1 MLNEHGINT
10 NGVVKRAGT
19 PTGMAMI
26 SVDAQAEN
34 TIVVCLAAATCLTGS
49 GCGRSQRQKQ
59 AIQQANLREIAV
71 LYGQFQASHRGQA
84 PANEAEF
91 IEFLRSAGGK
101 GPKSAVDGAAALL
114 PSSPRDGKPYVIVY
128 GQPKTQPGPGVMAI
142 VAYEHDGMEGKRLV
156 ANSLGMILE
165 VDQTRFEQLTK

>member
-1 MLNEHGINT
+1 
-10 NGVVKRAGT
+10 VVEAG
-19 PTGMAMI
+19 G
-26 SVDAQAEN
+26 SE
-34 TIVVCLAAATCLTGS
+34 VVVVV
-49 GCGRSQRQKQ
+49 
-59 AIQQANLREIAV
+59 QQIIEDDQLVELVLVNAV
-71 LYGQFQASHRGQA
+71 
-84 PANEAEF
+84 EAEF

-101 GPKSAVDGAAALL
+101 GPKSAVYGAAALL

>member
-1 MLNEHGINT
+1 MLPS
-10 NGVVKRAGT
+10 R
-19 PTGMAMI
+19 
-26 SVDAQAEN
+26 SLWR
-34 TIVVCLAAATCLTGS
+34 IVVCLAAATCLTVS

-59 AIQQANLREIAV
+59 AIQQANLREIAA

-91 IEFLRSAGGK
+91 IEFLRLAGGK